1 MFEGLLATK
10 MCELWSPGTP
20 EIPAELGMIV
30 SWSLDIKS
38 CAALQ
43 G

>member
-20 EIPAELGMIV
+20 EILAQLGIIV
-30 SWSLDIKS
+30 TF
-38 CAALQ
+38 
-43 G
+43 